1 MKRFSISGV
10 DTDKIKAKYVDGVLL
25 LTLPQ
30 LEQRLPE
37 DKRPEIE

>member
-10 DTDKIKAKYVDGVLL
+10 DTDKIKVEYVDGVLL
-25 LTLPQ
+25 LTLPR

-37 DKRPEIE
+37 DRHPEIE